1 MQRLIVATHNPG
13 KEQEIKALLRGLPLK
28 VISLLQLPALL
39 LPEEDEDSYAGNAL
53 KKARAIRESG
63 EARGAVIMADD
74 SGLEVEALGGRPGVH
89 TARFA
94 GCGAG
99 DEANNRLLLEKMR
112 GLPPEKRAALFRCV
126 IALLFPGG
134 EEELIDESCR
144 GRIAEAARGRSGF
157 GYDPLFIYEPAGLT
171 FAEMGE
177 AEKNKVSHRGK
188 ALRRARLLL
197 TEPGGRFSRHLFP
210 PPADA

>member
-1 MQRLIVATHNPG
+1 MQRLIVATGNPG
-13 KEQEIKALLRGLPLK
+13 KEREIKTLLLGLPLE
-28 VISLLQLPALL
+28 VTSLVQLPHIS
-39 LPEEDEDSYAGNAL
+39 LPEEDEDTYGGNAL
-53 KKARAIRESG
+53 KKARVLRAAS
-63 EARGAVIMADD
+63 EARGAIVMADD

-94 GCGAG
+94 GRGAG
-99 DEANNRLLLEKMR
+99 DEANNRLLLEQMR
-112 GLPPEKRAALFRCV
+112 GLPPEQRAAVFRCA

-134 EEELIDESCR
+134 EEKLIEESCS
-144 GRIAEAARGRSGF
+144 GRIAAAPRGRSGF

-171 FAEMGE
+171 FAEMGA

-197 TEPGGRFSRHLFP
+197 V
-210 PPADA
+210 